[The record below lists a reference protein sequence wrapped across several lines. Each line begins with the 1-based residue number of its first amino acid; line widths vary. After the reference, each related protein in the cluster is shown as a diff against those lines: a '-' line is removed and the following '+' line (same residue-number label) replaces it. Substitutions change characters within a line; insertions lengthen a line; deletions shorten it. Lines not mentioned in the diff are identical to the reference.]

1 MGQFF
6 YLLLIY
12 PLYQIIEFCYT
23 LSDGIVKNP
32 GMAIIGVSL
41 SVSFLCLP
49 LYVIAERWQETE
61 RQTQAK
67 LKPGIDRI
75 KAVFKGD
82 EQYMILSTFYRQNH
96 YHPMMALRSSISLL
110 IQIPFFIA
118 AYQFLSHLE
127 ALNGRGFFFI

>member
-1 MGQFF
+1 MGQFL
-6 YLLLIY
+6 YLLLIS

-32 GMAIIGVSL
+32 GLAIVGVSFA
-41 SVSFLCLP
+41 VSFLCLP

-75 KAVFKGD
+75 KKAFKGD
-82 EQYMILSTFYRQNH
+82 EQYMILSTYYRQNH
-96 YHPMMALRSSISLL
+96 YHPMMALRSSFGLL
-110 IQIPFFIA
+110 IQIPFFM
-118 AYQFLSHLE
+118 S
-127 ALNGRGFFFI
+127 